1 MVSPQEKYPYKA
13 MILAAGLGTRLRP
26 LTNTIP
32 KALVKVGG
40 QTLLERAI
48 QHLSDFGVTDIII
61 NVHHFP
67 DSIIQYLDQN
77 EDFGVNIT
85 VSDER
90 DDLLDTGGGLKKAS
104 WFFDDGHPFIVRNV
118 DVISDLDLHGLM
130 EDHQRTDALATLAI
144 RNRETFRY
152 FLFDHD
158 QQLCG
163 WTNLKTGEKIVSRKS
178 TEDLKM
184 LAFSGIQALSP
195 EIFDLITE
203 EGKFSLTDMY
213 LRLSSNQKIIGFI
226 DTSDVWKDVGKIEAI
241 Y

>member
-1 MVSPQEKYPYKA
+1 MSHQVKFPYKA

-26 LTNTIP
+26 ITDTLP
-32 KALVKVGG
+32 KALVKVDG

-48 QHLSDFGVTDIII
+48 QHLSDFGVKDIII
-61 NVHHFP
+61 NIHHFA

-158 QQLCG
+158 QQLRG

-213 LRLSSNQKIIGFI
+213 LRLSANQKISGFI

>member
-26 LTNTIP
+26 LTDTIP